1 MELTQIDNL
10 GVRILVCVGGV
21 RNDLNCNIGMFNLH
35 IGNRIVCIVLY
46 LSKSRFECYIGTSFR
61 VQKFTNR
68 LKIFCA
74 MSNGFSADGCI

>member
-10 GVRILVCVGGV
+10 ETGILVGVGGV

-61 VQKFTNR
+61 CKIYYFF
-68 LKIFCA
+68 LK
-74 MSNGFSADGCI
+74 